1 MLTDKQ
7 EKFVQGLIKGLS
19 QREAYKQAFNVK
31 KMKDETIDVRASE
44 LFKSGKVKARYN
56 EIHDKLIA
64 ESERETIMSAVEILE
79 ELSVIGR
86 SKISDFLEVK
96 DMEFNIGYDENGE
109 PIKQKMRVVE
119 IFETKKI
126 DQNKIKVVSEIKRTK
141 DGIALKLHDKIR
153 ALETL
158 AKYHG
163 LDRPKED
170 TVSEVVQIVDD
181 L

>member
-7 EKFVQGLIKGLS
+7 EKFVQGLIKELS
-19 QREAYKQAFNVK
+19 QREAYKQAYSTS
-31 KMKDETIDVRASE
+31 KMKDKTIDEMASKLFANPKVRT
-44 LFKSGKVKARYN
+44 RYN
-56 EIHDKLIA
+56 EIHDKVIA

-79 ELSVIGR
+79 ELSIIGR

-96 DMEFNIGYDENGE
+96 DVEFNIGFDEDGE

-126 DQNKIKVVSEIKRTK
+126 DQNKIKVVSEIKQTK

-158 AKYHG
+158 ARYHG
-163 LDRPKED
+163 LDKAKED